1 MISNI
6 TNLPVKMLASLSHNI
21 FVPLLGKNTE
31 PANVYNQLKNAG
43 ARISLEHV
51 KSLMEG
57 KESEFK
63 DFRLMDLIPNAPKAA
78 EVTPTKMLR
87 KASVQKTN
95 LVSPAPAVSR
105 GRGREYLPQGD
116 IKPLKHNTTYARL
129 MEMCLKG
136 ATMKELLAATANVT
150 AGGVNDVLSWQI
162 KHRGYGLRFDSQ
174 TGKYH
179 LILPKGHTSLVY
191 KD

>member
-6 TNLPVKMLASLSHNI
+6 SNLPVKMIASLNNNI

-31 PANVYNQLKNAG
+31 PVNVYNQLKNAG

-63 DFRLMDLIPNAPKAA
+63 DFRIMSLIPNTEKAA
-78 EVTPTKMLR
+78 DIKPTKMLR
-87 KASVQKTN
+87 KASVEKAN

-105 GRGREYLPQGD
+105 GRGREYLPQGE
-116 IKPLKHNTTYARL
+116 IRPLKHNTTYARL

-136 ATMKELLAATANVT
+136 ATMKELLAATANTT
-150 AGGVNDVLSWQI
+150 AGGVNDVLYWQI

-179 LILPKGHTSLVY
+179 LLLPKGHTALMY